1 VDCRSADRSL
11 DEGVVAAI
19 VADQLPF
26 LAGAHVERLGAGWD
40 NELFIVANDWV
51 LRFPKRAERVAWQ
64 ARERQIVELAGEALG
79 TLVPAFDLVGDPSQL
94 FPYPFVAYKALPG
107 VAADYLAEPSAAL
120 AADLGDALGRLHA
133 IDL

>member
-1 VDCRSADRSL
+1 MDCRSADRSL

-51 LRFPKRAERVAWQ
+51 LRFPKRA
-64 ARERQIVELAGEALG
+64 ARTKRSEI
-79 TLVPAFDLVGDPSQL
+79 T
-94 FPYPFVAYKALPG
+94 
-107 VAADYLAEPSAAL
+107 
-120 AADLGDALGRLHA
+120 
-133 IDL
+133 